1 MKDYLFIDNESG
13 EQFFVECESFKEAQE
28 ILADNDFAWEEVDFL
43 GEYEVWEAEILGYD
57 TY

>member
-1 MKDYLFIDNESG
+1 MKDYLFMDNESG
-13 EQFFVECESFKEAQE
+13 EQFFVECEYLEKAWVILEMSGFEA
-28 ILADNDFAWEEVDFL
+28 DEVEYL

>member
-13 EQFFVECESFKEAQE
+13 EQFFVECESFEEAQE